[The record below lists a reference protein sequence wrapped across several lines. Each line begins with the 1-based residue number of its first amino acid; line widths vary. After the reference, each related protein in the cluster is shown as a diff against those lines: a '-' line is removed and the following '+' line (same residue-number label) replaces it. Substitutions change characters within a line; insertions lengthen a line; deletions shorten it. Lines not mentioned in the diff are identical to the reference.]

1 MILLAVPRAG
11 SARSQAY
18 RPGADLPKQA
28 PLPKQTPGDRPRSVA
43 RFLAGGQGAGAA
55 PLLAVALVGDLD
67 LVARLVL
74 FPAGAL
80 ASVPLWVRLA
90 AFAGGLATH
99 QLAGRTPWKG
109 VCAAAELIAVGKLVV
124 G

>member
-1 MILLAVPRAG
+1 MSAWADWLSTYVSLLLIAVLAHEPWRWAG
-11 SARSQAY
+11 YAVGRNLNPQDEIFKWVKAVSTS
-18 RPGADLPKQA
+18 L
-28 PLPKQTPGDRPRSVA
+28 VA
-43 RFLAGGQGAGAA
+43 A
-55 PLLAVALVGDLD
+55 

-90 AFAGGLATH
+90 AFAGGLAVFYATR
-99 QLAGRTPWKG
+99 RTPWIG
-109 VCAAAELIAVGKLVV
+109 VCAAAGLIAVGKLAV